1 MKLLRHD
8 LLGNRNSDG
17 LGERRVPAL
26 PPAAAATAL
35 HLERKIETA
44 THPPPVHVSL
54 VTVRAV
60 TDGWSLC
67 CPTVILCSAIAL
79 LVLQSVR
86 KQASHNQ
93 HGGNLRARDNSTTN
107 SSNVETARTTFQLK
121 SQGPRCRQAGKRA
134 GARPPVRAIRLQPE
148 RPSRDIWAT
157 SGRSMAPVASA
168 GARDDEHQGS
178 NNDCSE
184 AVVNEATE
192 ATTTAT
198 VEGGSTG
205 SHPSGVA
212 GLIVTLSST
221 IDDNLRLF
229 R

>member
-1 MKLLRHD
+1 MSNQK
-8 LLGNRNSDG
+8 S
-17 LGERRVPAL
+17 
-26 PPAAAATAL
+26 PPAAPDSRFAFLPDPRRFRPVSYYAATINSNSPGGRAISTTIPL
-35 HLERKIETA
+35 REIGNDHIF
-44 THPPPVHVSL
+44 L
-54 VTVRAV
+54 VQPE
-60 TDGWSLC
+60 L
-67 CPTVILCSAIAL
+67 PT
-79 LVLQSVR
+79 
-86 KQASHNQ
+86 
-93 HGGNLRARDNSTTN
+93 GRARQPFRLSPRRFPLSSYYAVTTN